1 MTEQTNP
8 SPIDPHNPLRSW
20 GLWAVTLGAVSLILV
35 FIHITQPFA
44 EPAPPVG
51 TQIGEIAGDMTRS
64 AWRSFFG
71 LEPEVAVAEPQ
82 SITLNDI
89 LSVVA
94 PVLGVAAIV
103 LAVISGVMREN
114 WRYAVYGTGLGAS
127 AVLFF
132 YLWWVALLFCGVLLL
147 IAIIENLGSFFTF
160 GLWD

>member
-1 MTEQTNP
+1 MTQQTDP
-8 SPIDPHNPLRSW
+8 APIDPHNPLRSW
-20 GLWAVTLGAVSLILV
+20 GLWAVALGAVSLILV
-35 FIHITQPFA
+35 FIHMTQPFA

-64 AWRSFFG
+64 AWRSFLG
-71 LEPEVAVAEPQ
+71 LEPEVAAVEPQ
-82 SITLNDI
+82 STTLNDI
-89 LSVVA
+89 LGIIA
-94 PVLGVAAIV
+94 PAFGVAAIV

-132 YLWWVALLFCGVLLL
+132 YFWWVAMLFCGVLLL
-147 IAIIENLGSFFTF
+147 IAIIENLGSIFSF